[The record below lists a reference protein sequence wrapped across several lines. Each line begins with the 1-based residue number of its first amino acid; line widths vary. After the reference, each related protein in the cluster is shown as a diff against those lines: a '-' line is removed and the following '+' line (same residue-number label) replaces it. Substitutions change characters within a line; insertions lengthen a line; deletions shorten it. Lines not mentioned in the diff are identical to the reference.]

1 MDLPFGG
8 LESSL
13 YQTSTLPHYIDS
25 QLSFAQ
31 IQEFVLIVDV
41 LPSEWAT
48 AALRMASGLRESRV
62 ADKAALSAASPVSY
76 CQMDIR

>member
-31 IQEFVLIVDV
+31 IQEFVLIVEA
-41 LPSEWAT
+41 LPSGRAT
-48 AALRMASGLRESRV
+48 AALRMASGLSETRV
-62 ADKAALSAASPVSY
+62 ADKTVVSAVLPVSN
-76 CQMDIR
+76 CQMDVP

>member
-31 IQEFVLIVDV
+31 IQEFVLIVEA
-41 LPSEWAT
+41 LPSGWAT
-48 AALRMASGLRESRV
+48 AALRMASGLSETRV
-62 ADKAALSAASPVSY
+62 ADKTVVSAVLPVSN
-76 CQMDIR
+76 CQMDVP